1 MSERRVLLLQKS
13 LIGTCAFVALILF
26 ASFYMVV
33 SDAVQ
38 RGPRQ
43 RMASVDPVTQQAA
56 APAAALRSAARG
68 SPLLARVGN

>member
-1 MSERRVLLLQKS
+1 MSEQRALFFQKS

-56 APAAALRSAARG
+56 PAAALRSAARG

>member
-1 MSERRVLLLQKS
+1 MSEQRVLLLQKS

-43 RMASVDPVTQQAA
+43 RMASVDPVTQQM
-56 APAAALRSAARG
+56 APAQRSAARG
-68 SPLLARVGN
+68 SALLARVGN

>member
-1 MSERRVLLLQKS
+1 MSEQRVLLLQKS

-43 RMASVDPVTQQAA
+43 RMASVDPVTQQT
-56 APAAALRSAARG
+56 APAAAQRSAGRSSA
-68 SPLLARVGN
+68 LLARVGN

>member
-1 MSERRVLLLQKS
+1 MSEQRALLLEKS

-43 RMASVDPVTQQAA
+43 RTASVDPMTQHAV
-56 APAAALRSAARG
+56 PAAAQRSAGRG

>member
-1 MSERRVLLLQKS
+1 MSEQRVLLLQKS

-56 APAAALRSAARG
+56 HAAAQRSAGRG

>member
-1 MSERRVLLLQKS
+1 
-13 LIGTCAFVALILF
+13 
-26 ASFYMVV
+26 MVV

-43 RMASVDPVTQQAA
+43 RIASVDPMTQQA
-56 APAAALRSAARG
+56 APAAAQRSAGRG

>member
-33 SDAVQ
+33 SDAAQ

-56 APAAALRSAARG
+56 PAAAQRSAGRG
-68 SPLLARVGN
+68 SPLLARVGD

>member
-1 MSERRVLLLQKS
+1 MSEQRVLLVQKS

-38 RGPRQ
+38 RGARQ
-43 RMASVDPVTQQAA
+43 RLASADPVTQ
-56 APAAALRSAARG
+56 PATTAVARRTGHGSA
-68 SPLLARVGN
+68 LLARVGN

>member
-1 MSERRVLLLQKS
+1 MSEQRVLLLQKS

-43 RMASVDPVTQQAA
+43 RMASVDPVTQQM
-56 APAAALRSAARG
+56 APAAAQRSAARG
-68 SPLLARVGN
+68 SALLARVGN

>member
-1 MSERRVLLLQKS
+1 MSEQRVLLVQKS

-43 RMASVDPVTQQAA
+43 RLASADPVTQPSTTAVE
-56 APAAALRSAARG
+56 RRTGHGSA
-68 SPLLARVGN
+68 LLARVGN